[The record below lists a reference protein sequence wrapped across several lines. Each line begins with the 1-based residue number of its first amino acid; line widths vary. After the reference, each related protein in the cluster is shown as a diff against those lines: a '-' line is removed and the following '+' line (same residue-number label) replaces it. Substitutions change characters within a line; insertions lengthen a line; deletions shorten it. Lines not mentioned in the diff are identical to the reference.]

1 MSRRVCWGNPKGLSQ
16 RSHLFRRLARQRSPL
31 KKLRGKISGHLLREL
46 LGHTVLQ
53 CHDQTALRPAGCSR
67 RVRLWCL
74 LWEDFK
80 PCAATK
86 ISVVSLVVSVPL
98 CSLWSPPR
106 PPFFTELQ
114 TTTAKLALC
123 IDLWA
128 RFWRDPHSR
137 WERREDFRAVVFI
150 CPPSQHH
157 GYQSACAKVGPPH
170 KLMNICSLGV
180 RNQFTFTHEEVF
192 CVSHRCHGYRIS
204 DGPPARRC
212 KKIVEFIDVVLIK
225 MAGQMKVKATNLLLC
240 GAAHSSTLNKP
251 AESICQRAGR

>member
-16 RSHLFRRLARQRSPL
+16 RSHLFRRLAQQRSPL
-31 KKLRGKISGHLLREL
+31 KRLRGKISGHLLREL

-53 CHDQTALRPAGCSR
+53 RHDQTALRPAGCSR
-67 RVRLWCL
+67 RVRLSCL

-86 ISVVSLVVSVPL
+86 ISCCLSPTLQLMITPETFVLNGAAQNSGKARALHRFVSTV
-98 CSLWSPPR
+98 
-106 PPFFTELQ
+106 
-114 TTTAKLALC
+114 
-123 IDLWA
+123 
-128 RFWRDPHSR
+128 WRDPHSR
-137 WERREDFRAVVFI
+137 WECREDFCTAVFI

-170 KLMNICSLGV
+170 KRMNICSFGV
-180 RNQFTFTHEEVF
+180 QNQFTFTHKEVF
-192 CVSHRCHGYRIS
+192 CVFHRCHSYRIS
-204 DGPPARRC
+204 DGPPAKRC
-212 KKIVEFIDVVLIK
+212 KKIVEFMDVILIK
-225 MAGQMKVKATNLLLC
+225 TAGQLKVKATNLLLC